1 MKYDHFAGI
10 FINILVCKLQNYEK
24 VLNFASEL
32 TTFLKMISKNQ
43 QKYIR
48 QLEQKKYRKR
58 EGLFVAEGTKVV
70 GDLLKR
76 YTPEAVFSTL
86 QWQAPDGIKPQIVTD
101 EELQRISFQ
110 QHPQQVLALFPIPSQ
125 TTDDPRTILNEQT
138 LTLALDGVQDP
149 GNLGTIIRIADWFG
163 INTLICSED
172 TADAWNP
179 KVVQATMG
187 SLARIN
193 IIYTSLPTL
202 LDRLPDNYPVYGT
215 FLDGKNIYT
224 EQLTSGGLIIMGN
237 EGNGISEEVRQRVN
251 HHLLIPN
258 FHQGET
264 ADSLNVA
271 IATAI
276 TCSEFRR
283 RSARG

>member
-1 MKYDHFAGI
+1 
-10 FINILVCKLQNYEK
+10 
-24 VLNFASEL
+24 
-32 TTFLKMISKNQ
+32 MISKNQ

-58 EGLFVAEGTKVV
+58 EGCFVAEGTKVV

-76 YTPEAVFSTL
+76 YQPLALYATESWDAPKGVGYTL
-86 QWQAPDGIKPQIVTD
+86 VSE
-101 EELQRISFQ
+101 EELQRVSFQ
-110 QHPQQVLALFPIPSQ
+110 QHPQQVLAIFPIPQ
-125 TTDDPRTILNEQT
+125 PTDPVSLRGS

-163 INTLICSED
+163 IDTIICSED

-179 KVVQATMG
+179 KVIQATMV
-187 SLARIN
+187 SIARVN
-193 IIYTSLPTL
+193 VIYANLLEL
-202 LDRLPDNYPVYGT
+202 LDTLPSDYPVYGT
-215 FLDGKNIYT
+215 FLDGENIYT
-224 EQLTSGGLIIMGN
+224 QTLSGEGLIIMGN
-237 EGNGISEEVRQRVN
+237 EGNGISDAVRAKVN
-251 HHLLIPN
+251 RRLLIPD
-258 FHQGET
+258 FHQGDT

-283 RSARG
+283 RISVR

>member
-1 MKYDHFAGI
+1 
-10 FINILVCKLQNYEK
+10 
-24 VLNFASEL
+24 
-32 TTFLKMISKNQ
+32 MISKNQ

-76 YTPEAVFSTL
+76 YTPKAVFATT
-86 QWQAPDGIKPQIVTD
+86 QWQALEGITPQVLTE

-125 TTDDPRTILNEQT
+125 DTSDPLT
-138 LTLALDGVQDP
+138 LLSDHTLALALDGVQDP

-163 INTLICSED
+163 ISTLICSED

-187 SLARIN
+187 SLARVN
-193 IIYTSLPTL
+193 IIYTPLTDL
-202 LDRLPDNYPVYGT
+202 LDRLST
-215 FLDGKNIYT
+215 KK
-224 EQLTSGGLIIMGN
+224 S
-237 EGNGISEEVRQRVN
+237 SRQ
-251 HHLLIPN
+251 
-258 FHQGET
+258 
-264 ADSLNVA
+264 VA
-271 IATAI
+271 
-276 TCSEFRR
+276 
-283 RSARG
+283 

>member
-1 MKYDHFAGI
+1 
-10 FINILVCKLQNYEK
+10 
-24 VLNFASEL
+24 
-32 TTFLKMISKNQ
+32 MISKNQ

-58 EGLFVAEGTKVV
+58 EGCFVAEGTKVV

-76 YTPEAVFSTL
+76 YQPLALYATESWDAPKGVGYTL
-86 QWQAPDGIKPQIVTD
+86 VSE
-101 EELQRISFQ
+101 EELQRVSFQ
-110 QHPQQVLALFPIPSQ
+110 QHPQQVLAIFPIPQ
-125 TTDDPRTILNEQT
+125 PTDPVSLRGS

-163 INTLICSED
+163 IDTIICSEE

-179 KVVQATMG
+179 KVIQATMG
-187 SLARIN
+187 SIARVN
-193 IIYTSLPTL
+193 VIYANLLEL
-202 LDRLPDNYPVYGT
+202 LDTLPSDYPVYGT
-215 FLDGKNIYT
+215 FLDGENIYT
-224 EQLTSGGLIIMGN
+224 QTLLGEGLIIMGN
-237 EGNGISEEVRQRVN
+237 EGNGISDAVRAKVN
-251 HHLLIPN
+251 RRLLIPD
-258 FHQGET
+258 FHQGDT

-283 RSARG
+283 RISVR

>member
-1 MKYDHFAGI
+1 
-10 FINILVCKLQNYEK
+10 
-24 VLNFASEL
+24 
-32 TTFLKMISKNQ
+32 MISKNQ

-76 YTPEAVFSTL
+76 YTPNAIFSTL
-86 QWQAPDGIKPQIVTD
+86 QWQAPEGVTPQIVTD
-101 EELQRISFQ
+101 EELQHISFQ
-110 QHPQQVLALFPIPSQ
+110 QHPQQVLALFPIPPHEADEQ
-125 TTDDPRTILNEQT
+125 QIILNEQT
-138 LTLALDGVQDP
+138 LTLVLDGVQDP

-187 SLARIN
+187 SLARVN
-193 IIYTSLPTL
+193 IIYASLLSL
-202 LDRLPDNYPVYGT
+202 LDSLPDNYPVYGT
-215 FLDGKNIYT
+215 FLDGKDIYT
-224 EQLTSGGLIIMGN
+224 EKLTSGGLIIMGN
-237 EGNGISEEVRQRVN
+237 EGNGISEEVRQHINRR
-251 HHLLIPN
+251 LLIPN

-283 RSARG
+283 RSAHE

>member
-1 MKYDHFAGI
+1 
-10 FINILVCKLQNYEK
+10 
-24 VLNFASEL
+24 
-32 TTFLKMISKNQ
+32 MISKNQ

-76 YTPEAVFSTL
+76 YTPEAIYSTL
-86 QWQAPDGIKPQIVTD
+86 QWQAPDGITPQIVTD

-125 TTDDPRTILNEQT
+125 KGDYPQTLLNEQT

-163 INTLICSED
+163 VNTLICSED
-172 TADAWNP
+172 SADAWNP

-187 SLARIN
+187 SLARVN
-193 IIYTSLPTL
+193 IIYTSLTTL
-202 LDRLPDNYPVYGT
+202 LDYLPDNFPVYGT
-215 FLDGKNIYT
+215 FLDGKDIYT

-251 HHLLIPN
+251 HRLLIPN

-283 RSARG
+283 RPARG